1 MSCNHCPVYFS
12 SQRIAQHLERDIKE
26 TLTSIINKNCSCGF
40 QTSQID
46 EGEFSCRTL
55 QDMVMYRYTCNG
67 ELMSIYDQL
76 NIDIMIY
83 CRARL
88 TGNSDTLTPPE
99 LLAILQE
106 WVTDDGTFLYTYH
119 GRMRLG
125 LDQHCPLE
133 ITSFSQPECNGV
145 TAA

>member
-1 MSCNHCPVYFS
+1 MSCSHCPVYFS
-12 SQRIAQHLERDIKE
+12 SQRMALHLEGDIKE
-26 TLTSIINKNCSCGF
+26 TLASIINKNCSCGF

-55 QDMVMYRYTCNG
+55 QDMVMYRYTHNG
-67 ELMSIYDQL
+67 ERNTVTLITISY
-76 NIDIMIY
+76 
-83 CRARL
+83 RAHL
-88 TGNSDTLTPPE
+88 TGSSDTLTLPE
-99 LLAILQE
+99 SLSILQE
-106 WVTDDGTFLYTYH
+106 WVTNDGTFLYTYH

-145 TAA
+145 TVLA